1 MKVRLLP
8 SSPLAD
14 GQVQTLT
21 SYVIDDALAIDA
33 GSIGLAL
40 EPEAMERIR
49 DVVITHTHID
59 HLASLPLLIAEVFDA
74 LDRPITVHATPEVV
88 QVLRK
93 HIFNNLVWPDFEK
106 IDLLG
111 GSGPSLVYQETYA
124 DEPFRIG
131 DYKLRL
137 VPVNHTVP
145 TVGVFVERGT
155 VAVGF
160 TSDTY
165 VTDRFWQ
172 VANREPGLRAVF
184 VDVSYP
190 NEMESLAEMARHL
203 TPNSL
208 EADLRKLDREI
219 DIFAVHIKPSS
230 RETVWRQL
238 RKVRPR
244 VRFAE
249 IGHTYEWLE

>member
-1 MKVRLLP
+1 VKVRLLP

-14 GQVQTLT
+14 KQVQTLT
-21 SYVIDDALAIDA
+21 SYLIDDALAIDA

-40 EPEAMERIR
+40 ESDAMERIR

-59 HLASLPLLIAEVFDA
+59 HLASLPLLIAEVFDS

-111 GSGPSLVYQETYA
+111 GGGPVLVYHETYA

-131 DYKLRL
+131 DYKLTL
-137 VPVNHTVP
+137 VPVNHTIP

-155 VAVGF
+155 VAVAF

-172 VANREPGLRAVF
+172 VANQAPGLQAVF

-208 EADLRKLDREI
+208 EADLRKLGREI
-219 DIFAVHIKPSS
+219 DIYAVHIKPSS

-238 RKVRPR
+238 QQVRPR

-249 IGHTYEWLE
+249 IGHTYEWLD